1 MAALG
6 IDIGGVD
13 DFDLFISYVSPATAA
28 GQAIMCSL
36 LHPPGTLW
44 WAPERG
50 LDIRRFL
57 HKPFDAATIETKV
70 LIEVEKD
77 ERVAS
82 ATVVATQLGDE
93 LQLRINVTLQDDAGA
108 VTLTLAVNA
117 VGDVL
122 ASEVG

>member
-6 IDIGGVD
+6 LDIGGVD
-13 DFDLFISYVSPATAA
+13 DFDLFISYVSPAQAA
-28 GQAIMCSL
+28 GEAIMCSL

-44 WAPERG
+44 WAPDRG
-50 LDIRRFL
+50 LDIRSFL
-57 HKPFDAATIETKV
+57 HKPFDAATIEIAV
-70 LIEVEKD
+70 QSEVEKD
-77 ERVAS
+77 ERVDS

-93 LQLRINVTLQDDAGA
+93 LQLRINVTLTGDEGA

-122 ASEVG
+122 AAEVG